1 MSEKQLQK
9 ALMVSY
15 PTLSNLLASLEHDH
29 PWSIEGLPS
38 LERDQIALLLAIEAF
53 RQAKGHRSV
62 VIIVP
67 TAQWIPLLTSRLQ
80 SIAPDVAFM
89 THTSPFEDLS
99 TKEGFLHF
107 FTAGTFHVAWSRRN
121 DFMLSIHT
129 IVHFAVEN
137 PLVDPVVKELI
148 EKCDET
154 LKHAHDRVYHVGKH
168 RITDAEHT
176 LTIAAQYPEVTLD
189 VDTENQGI
197 VHYPDRAFVLTR
209 SVNQSLAWAKK
220 YAGENTMALTDL
232 NELTGLKQD
241 LPQQTSALIFG
252 TLEMLCALGR
262 DALDRLVITQLPD
275 CAEFALELVAMSARP
290 VTLTHC
296 LASPSKDNLT
306 YFEALYGAFDRGL
319 PPKITTM
326 TPENDSPRPRARKK
340 AGSVSAP
347 STVME
352 ANVLAL
358 SEQRSSN
365 TVRKTLESPSSVDTN
380 LETELTDK
388 NTNALTTKK
397 IIKRNAN
404 RAQKALAD
412 GESTVEKPKK
422 TRTKRLRLQV
432 EAENTENVLLR
443 EERAILEK
451 NESQLTTK
459 KRTRRRH
466 AEITITPETLNG
478 LPSIELTQEFKDLL
492 TQDAQASVQTSVSQ
506 NPLEP
511 EADLLITGSIW
522 EKTPLLNEGLNTEA
536 LALLINAEDDIVT
549 EDLVKP
555 AGELTTTSS
564 AETIN
569 LEGIPETLTRDNPPL
584 EATTEASAKPKAR
597 RGRKPK
603 AQKSEEEVKAKKPR
617 TKRVKA
623 ESDTLETEPSPAQ
636 NEMAPSP
643 VPELATPTVEVEA
656 EVDAEAEAN
665 AEVEAMPRE
674 TGKTRR
680 TLSIREDYSANTDE
694 DLDDEDDDRQP
705 EGLDHTAS
713 ALLDRSLSMGST
725 GGSIL
730 EGRRTKPYN
739 KNFKKNPHKKG
750 NRFESRDRN
759 DRSERHSRFD
769 RTNSRPEGNDRN
781 GSRGNSRF
789 NNKPKY
795 RTQDNNRN
803 NYFDKPRYSE
813 PDARGT
819 VSSFIT
825 NASTTLSLP
834 QTTPGLDFI
843 KPKPKKKP
851 YDYNNG
857 PRKNKGF
864 KNKNHNGGARKR
876 PYSGPRPYGA
886 KKDDSDSSSSEE

>member
-1 MSEKQLQK
+1 MSEKELQK

-53 RQAKGHRSV
+53 RQAKAHRSV

-80 SIAPDVAFM
+80 SIAPDVAFL

-129 IVHFAVEN
+129 IVHFAVDN

-176 LTIAAQYPEVTLD
+176 LTVAAQYPEVTLD

-220 YAGENTMALTDL
+220 YAGENTMALTDV

-241 LPQQTSALIFG
+241 LPQQTNALIFG

-262 DALDRLVITQLPD
+262 DTLDRLVITQLPD
-275 CAEFALELVAMSARP
+275 CAEFALELVAMSHRP

-306 YFEALYGAFDRGL
+306 YFEALYGVFDLGL
-319 PPKITTM
+319 PQKITTM

-340 AGSVSAP
+340 AGSVLAP

-380 LETELTDK
+380 LAPELTDK
-388 NTNALTTKK
+388 NTNELTTKK

-404 RAQKALAD
+404 RAQKALAQS
-412 GESTVEKPKK
+412 ESTVEKPKK
-422 TRTKRLRLQV
+422 TRTKRLSLQV

-451 NESQLTTK
+451 NETQLTTK

-466 AEITITPETLNG
+466 AEITITPEALNG

-492 TQDAQASVQTSVSQ
+492 TQDAQASLTTSLAQ
-506 NPLEP
+506 EPLEP
-511 EADLLITGSIW
+511 KADLLITSSTV
-522 EKTPLLNEGLNTEA
+522 KHPPLHHDGLNTEA
-536 LALLINAEDDIVT
+536 LASLINAEDDIVT

-555 AGELTTTSS
+555 ARELTTTSS

-569 LEGIPETLTRDNPPL
+569 LEGIPETLTRDTVTL
-584 EATTEASAKPKAR
+584 EANADASAKPKTR

-603 AQKSEEEVKAKKPR
+603 AEKTEELAAEPKKPR
-617 TKRVKA
+617 AKRAKA
-623 ESDTLETEPSPAQ
+623 VAAPVESEATPEVASAQVLEPTHIPEEEPT
-636 NEMAPSP
+636 
-643 VPELATPTVEVEA
+643 VPEEVSTT
-656 EVDAEAEAN
+656 VDA
-665 AEVEAMPRE
+665 PRE
-674 TGKTRR
+674 TGKARR
-680 TLSIREDYSANTDE
+680 TLSIREDYSLNQDDE
-694 DLDDEDDDRQP
+694 LDDEDDRQP

-750 NRFESRDRN
+750 NRFDSRDRN
-759 DRSERHSRFD
+759 DRSEHHGRFD
-769 RTNSRPEGNDRN
+769 RTNARAEGNDRN
-781 GSRGNSRF
+781 GSRGNSRY

-857 PRKNKGF
+857 SRKNKGF
-864 KNKNHNGGARKR
+864 KNKNNNGGARKR
-876 PYSGPRPYGA
+876 PYGGPRPYGP
-886 KKDDSDSSSSEE
+886 KKNDNDSSSSEE